1 MKLLLRDPYESW
13 RYAPR
18 VGCPTLLIAGS
29 RDELV
34 PMGDT
39 ENLLRAFRPG
49 VATLRV
55 MEGTDHNSVSDKA
68 EFWEALVNGR

>member
-1 MKLLLRDPYESW
+1 MLLCDPWESW

-18 VGCPTLLIAGS
+18 VSCPTLVIAAS
-29 RDELV
+29 HDELV

-39 ENLLRAFRPG
+39 KQLYEAFRPG

-55 MEGTDHNSVSDKA
+55 IDGTDHNSVSDPE
-68 EFWEALVNGR
+68 EFWEALVSGR